1 MDINVVKTKTMVFGI
16 KPEENDTKVNIY
28 GQAIENVEIFIYLGS
43 EFTRD
48 NDCSKDIQRLL

>member
-1 MDINVVKTKTMVFGI
+1 MHINVVKTKTMVFGI